1 MPTCCD
7 IRIANVFTITAQKR
21 KAMNKFVGAIALI
34 CAFIPLSYANEDT
47 GDKTRETKTDAP
59 QSQSTIGDDVRHAGR
74 EIKAAG
80 RKVRRAVV
88 TRCAD
93 GRHTVRGRAACASHG
108 GVSARN

>member
-1 MPTCCD
+1 
-7 IRIANVFTITAQKR
+7 
-21 KAMNKFVGAIALI
+21 MNKLIGAIALL
-34 CAFIPLSYANEDT
+34 CAFIPLSHAQESAGGKPQGTTTSGQSPSTVGGAVRRVGHDV
-47 GDKTRETKTDAP
+47 KT
-59 QSQSTIGDDVRHAGR
+59 
-74 EIKAAG
+74 AG